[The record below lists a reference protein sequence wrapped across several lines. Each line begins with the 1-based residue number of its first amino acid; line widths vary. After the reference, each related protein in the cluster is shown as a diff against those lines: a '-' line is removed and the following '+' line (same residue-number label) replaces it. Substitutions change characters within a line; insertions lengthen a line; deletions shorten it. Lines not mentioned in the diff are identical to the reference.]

1 MFFGHLEL
9 LISNGLLG
17 STFVGAHVRSSV
29 SDPSLLWTFAHLLRR
44 DISWISSGSVS
55 LHILEISFLTLN
67 YFVKDI
73 FHVLITADVVKGT
86 SPPAY
91 WKKGKAVHFWEEW
104 ATYENAYYKKQ
115 A

>member
-1 MFFGHLEL
+1 M
-9 LISNGLLG
+9 
-17 STFVGAHVRSSV
+17 
-29 SDPSLLWTFAHLLRR
+29 SDPSLLWTFAHLPGCN
-44 DISWISSGSVS
+44 ISWIFSGSVS
-55 LHILEISFLTLN
+55 WHVLEVSFFAYN

-73 FHVLITADVVKGT
+73 FHVLITADVVKGI

-115 A
+115 G